1 MNLYGEEL
9 LHIGIILLAASLLA
23 ALLFTLY
30 FLLSGKRLKKR
41 LEDEYGKKS
50 R

>member
-30 FLLSGKRLKKR
+30 FLLSGKRLKK